1 MNTNKEIEYKI
12 LLDEKTFS
20 NILSAYPDH
29 KSYTQINYYLTS
41 KELQEKKYA
50 LRVREKEGRYELTLK
65 IPQGFA
71 KMEYNLDISE
81 NIAKEILADHMPKND
96 ITDVLEEHGIDP
108 SLIIHN
114 ASLKTI
120 RHDIILDYG
129 VLSLDENFYNQ
140 KHDFEMEFELT
151 DEKGHQQFNELK
163 EQFHLDYTKNAPSK
177 IKRVLATM

>member
-71 KMEYNLDISE
+71 KMEYNLKSVKEFGFFKDI
-81 NIAKEILADHMPKND
+81 
-96 ITDVLEEHGIDP
+96 
-108 SLIIHN
+108 
-114 ASLKTI
+114 
-120 RHDIILDYG
+120 G
-129 VLSLDENFYNQ
+129 VLF
-140 KHDFEMEFELT
+140 KTVAAVF
-151 DEKGHQQFNELK
+151 
-163 EQFHLDYTKNAPSK
+163 
-177 IKRVLATM
+177 